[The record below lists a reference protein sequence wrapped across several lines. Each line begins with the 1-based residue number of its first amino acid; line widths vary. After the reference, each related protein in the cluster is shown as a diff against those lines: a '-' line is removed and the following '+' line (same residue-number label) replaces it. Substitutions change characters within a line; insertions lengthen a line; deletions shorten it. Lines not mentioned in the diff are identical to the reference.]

1 MYFVSNRRNL
11 CVCLFVCLNDA
22 FPNITNLHLFHILQ
36 YLLHDKD
43 GWEHIQKF
51 LDWTIFIEADVDV
64 CIDRLKERNKCI
76 PGYTPE
82 QIEVRCEE
90 VDRVNAELAS
100 LTAGKYASMVVQTGA
115 ILPTQETCE
124 V

>member
-1 MYFVSNRRNL
+1 M
-11 CVCLFVCLNDA
+11 
-22 FPNITNLHLFHILQ
+22 Q
-36 YLLHDKD
+36 YLLHDQD

-100 LTAGKYASMVVQTGA
+100 KTAGKYASMVVQTGA
-115 ILPTQETCE
+115 ILPKAGEETCE
-124 V
+124 IEVVSGSSL